1 MHTMQQNMATAEKI
15 IDNTPVTLPAL
26 EIPLVKPL
34 FMAALLRAVA
44 TMPVTRGMTSIT
56 KSEAAKELL

>member
-1 MHTMQQNMATAEKI
+1 MQQNMAIAEKT

-26 EIPLVKPL
+26 ETPLVKPL

-44 TMPVTRGMTSIT
+44 TIPVTRGMMSIT
-56 KSEAAKELL
+56 KSAVAKELL